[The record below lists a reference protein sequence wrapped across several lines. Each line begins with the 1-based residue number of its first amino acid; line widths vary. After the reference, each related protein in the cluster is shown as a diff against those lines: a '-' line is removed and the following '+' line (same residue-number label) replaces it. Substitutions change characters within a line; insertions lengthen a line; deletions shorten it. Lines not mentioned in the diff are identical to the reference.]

1 MLVPFAFRCFC
12 LFVCLGFFVLTF
24 SAKWNHSRDLGVLRV
39 FFLERCMLFLA
50 VLETNYP
57 KVLNG
62 GI

>member
-12 LFVCLGFFVLTF
+12 LCFFFVLTF
-24 SAKWNHSRDLGVLRV
+24 SAKWNHSRDLGVLRF

-57 KVLNG
+57 RVLNG
-62 GI
+62 VYRC